1 MMSSSARPSR
11 VIRAVRPESEV
22 FVVGGAPRRVPPV
35 AGPTATA
42 AEIIAA
48 AEQQAADMLA
58 ETQSL
63 VDRARAD
70 ADHIRAAARAGGH
83 EEGYRAGH
91 EAALAE
97 SASLIQMLRTA
108 AAEGEAIRGQVVAQ
122 ASAVITRAVVLAVR
136 RLVADFYD
144 DPART
149 AAAVA
154 EAVRAASGQEILSI
168 RVHPAAEAP
177 VTAALADLAGYV
189 RPDDGI
195 EVGGCIIDL
204 RNGTLDATLD
214 ARLSLMER
222 AIRAAGGDDSP

>member
-1 MMSSSARPSR
+1 MMSSLARPSR
-11 VIRAVRPESEV
+11 VIRSVHPESEV
-22 FVVGGAPRRVPPV
+22 FVVGGAPRRAAPV

-58 ETQSL
+58 EAQSL
-63 VDRARAD
+63 VDRARAE
-70 ADHIRAAARAGGH
+70 AEQVRAAAHTGGYEEGFRAG
-83 EEGYRAGH
+83 R

-97 SASLIQMLRTA
+97 AASLLQLLRTA
-108 AAEGEAIRGQVVAQ
+108 AAEGEAIRGQVVGE

-136 RLVADFYD
+136 RIVADVYD

-168 RVHPAAEAP
+168 RVHPAAEVP

-204 RNGTLDATLD
+204 RNGTIDATLD

-222 AIRAAGGDDSP
+222 ALRAAGGDDTP